1 MQMLDFNGGGSVWD
15 AAIARLPSPH
25 LLQTWD
31 WAQVKA
37 AYGWTLMPVVW
48 SGALHSGS
56 DYPAAAMVLKRQ
68 VLRRGFAVRLC
79 ILYVPKGPLLDWGDE
94 PLRTRV
100 LDDLQEL
107 ARREKAVFLK
117 LDPDIVVGRGAPG
130 AQDAREE
137 RGGLVIRSELKS
149 RGWVFAN
156 DQIQFRNT
164 VMLDLT
170 ESEEVML
177 SRMKQKTRYNIRL
190 AQKKGVTVRTGTSAD
205 VAALYKMYAET
216 STRDGFVI
224 RAENYYRTV
233 WETFISRAA
242 NGQEPSAE
250 PLIAE
255 VQGEAVAAI
264 LVFYFAGRAYYL
276 YGMSRRAH
284 REKMPNHLLQW
295 EAMKR
300 ARSRGCRYYDL
311 WGAPDEFDEKDPLW
325 GVFQFK
331 EGLGGEIVRTI
342 GAWDYPSSPIWYKTY
357 TGVIPKVLGLMRARG
372 LRRTERDAA
381 AAYPPFSHS
390 RS

>member
-1 MQMLDFNGGGSVWD
+1 MQAFGGAGPAWD

-37 AYGWTLMPVVW
+37 AYGWSPMPVLW
-48 SGALHSGS
+48 TRALDCSL

-68 VLRRGFAVRLC
+68 VLRRGFAARLC

-100 LDDLQEL
+100 LDDLQAL
-107 ARREKAVFLK
+107 AKRERAIFLK
-117 LDPDIVVGRGAPG
+117 FDPDIVVGRGAPG
-130 AQDAREE
+130 APDAREE
-137 RGGLVIRSELKS
+137 RGGLAIRSELRT

-164 VMLDLT
+164 VLLDLT

-177 SRMKQKTRYNIRL
+177 RRMKQKTRYNIRL
-190 AQKKGVTVRTGTSAD
+190 AEKKGVTVRIGTSAD
-205 VAALYKMYAET
+205 VPALYKMYAET
-216 STRDGFVI
+216 SARDGFVI
-224 RAENYYRTV
+224 RAESYYRTV
-233 WETFISRAA
+233 WETFMKHTA
-242 NGQEPSAE
+242 NGEEPSAE

-276 YGMSRRAH
+276 YGMSRQAH

-295 EAMKR
+295 EAIKR

-311 WGAPDEFDEKDPLW
+311 WGAPDEFVEKDPLW

-331 EGLGGEIVRTI
+331 EGLGGEIVRTL
-342 GAWDYPSSPIWYKTY
+342 GAWDYPSRPIWYKTY
-357 TGVIPKVLGLMRARG
+357 TGVIPKVLSLMRARG
-372 LRRTERDAA
+372 RRRTEQDLAA
-381 AAYPPFSHS
+381 A
-390 RS
+390 